1 MKRKKS
7 LDPSKSFGI
16 LFFIIFF
23 IYGIWPIFNSNS
35 IRIWSLVIAVV
46 FFILVL
52 FNSKLLVPLNS
63 MWLKFGELLGKIISP
78 IVMAF
83 VYFFVITPIGIIVRL
98 FGKDLLQIKFNSK
111 STYWINRKKNIGSMK
126 RQF

>member
-1 MKRKKS
+1 MKRKK
-7 LDPSKSFGI
+7 LLGPNKSFGI

-63 MWLKFGELLGKIISP
+63 MWLKFGALLGKIISP

-83 VYFFVITPIGIIVRL
+83 VYFFVITPIAIIIRL
-98 FGKDLLQIKFNSK
+98 LGKDLLKVKFNTRS
-111 STYWINRKKNIGSMK
+111 SYWISRDKNIGSMK
-126 RQF
+126 KQF

>member
-1 MKRKKS
+1 MKRKK
-7 LDPSKSFGI
+7 LLGPNKSFGI

-63 MWLKFGELLGKIISP
+63 IWLKFGELLGKIVSP
-78 IVMAF
+78 IAMAF
-83 VYFFVITPIGIIVRL
+83 VYFIVITPIAIIIRL
-98 FGKDLLQIKFNSK
+98 LGKDLLNVKFNTRS
-111 STYWINRKKNIGSMK
+111 SYWTSRDENIGSMK
-126 RQF
+126 KQF

>member
-1 MKRKKS
+1 MKRKKL
-7 LDPSKSFGI
+7 LDPNKSFGI

-23 IYGIWPIFNSNS
+23 IYGIWPIFNSNG

-52 FNSKLLVPLNS
+52 FNSKLLVPLNN

-83 VYFFVITPIGIIVRL
+83 VYFFVITPIAIIIRL
-98 FGKDLLQIKFNSK
+98 LGKDLLKVKFNTRS
-111 STYWINRKKNIGSMK
+111 SYWISRDKNIGSMK
-126 RQF
+126 KQF

>member
-1 MKRKKS
+1 MKKKKL
-7 LDPSKSFGI
+7 LDPNKSFGI

-23 IYGIWPIFNSNS
+23 IYGIWPIFNSNE

-52 FNSKLLVPLNS
+52 FNSKLLVPLNII
-63 MWLKFGELLGKIISP
+63 WLKFGELLGEIIAP

-83 VYFFVITPIGIIVRL
+83 VYFFVITPIAIIVRL
-98 FGKDLLQIKFNSK
+98 LGKDLLKVKFNTK
-111 STYWINRKKNIGSMK
+111 STYWISRDKNIGSMK
-126 RQF
+126 KQF

>member
-1 MKRKKS
+1 MKKKKTMN
-7 LDPSKSFGI
+7 PGRNFGI
-16 LFFIIFF
+16 LFFIVFVL
-23 IYGIWPIFNSNS
+23 YGVWPILQSNDP
-35 IRIWSLVIAVV
+35 RVWSLIIGAV
-46 FFILVL
+46 FLILALFYSKVL
-52 FNSKLLVPLNS
+52 IPLNNI
-63 MWLKFGELLGKIISP
+63 WIKFGELLGKIISP